1 MDPARKGRVHVSLP
15 AWMHEPLLHFIVL
28 GGLLFA
34 IDHVVAG
41 RREDPRTIVVGA
53 QVDSEAIEQ
62 FHEVRGREPTDAELT
77 ALHQVWLDNEVLY
90 REGLELGLD
99 KGDDALRERVIF
111 KALSVVDAGVKLP
124 EIDDARLRSW
134 FEQHRV
140 RYDQPARFDFQE
152 AALSG
157 DSSESTVRSF
167 VAALNAGAPGDA
179 QAGLRVF
186 TARPHANIVQSYGE
200 DFAKALEQS
209 PPGKWSALQTR
220 DGWRA
225 IQLVAATAAKP
236 ADYESLRGVVL
247 QDWKDATAAE
257 QRTAAVRALARK
269 YTIRFEQAPAHGAGH

>member
-1 MDPARKGRVHVSLP
+1 MDPARKGRVHVSFP
-15 AWMHEPLLHFIVL
+15 AWMREPLVHFIVL

-41 RREDPRTIVVGA
+41 RSEDPRTIVVGA
-53 QVDSEAIEQ
+53 EVDSEAIEQ
-62 FHEVRGREPTDAELT
+62 FREVRGREPTGAELT

-124 EIDDARLRSW
+124 RIDDAQLRSW
-134 FEQHRV
+134 FEQHRA
-140 RYDQPARFDFQE
+140 RYDEPARFDFQE

-157 DSSESTVRSF
+157 DASESAVRSF
-167 VAALNAGAPGDA
+167 VAALEAGAPGDA

-186 TARPHANIVQSYGE
+186 NARPHANIVQSYGE
-200 DFAKALEQS
+200 DFAKSLEQS
-209 PPGKWSALQTR
+209 QPGQWRALQTR

-225 IQLVAATAAKP
+225 IRLVAATPAKP

-247 QDWKDATAAE
+247 QDWKDAMAAE

-269 YTIRFEQAPAHGAGH
+269 YTIRFEQAAAHGAGH